1 MKGIEKASFQAVVRL
16 ILEIECH
23 GLQGMCA
30 EYLATAHSAHHQFQN
45 EHCHRVTKLI
55 TISKLLRNPMQSTY

>member
-1 MKGIEKASFQAVVRL
+1 MKGIEFASFQAVVRL

-30 EYLATAHSAHHQFQN
+30 EYLATTHHQFQN
-45 EHCHRVTKLI
+45 EHCHWVTQLI

>member
-30 EYLATAHSAHHQFQN
+30 EYLATAHHQFQN